1 MRFQRTLLIILASS
15 LLLAGHAQAGDYSR
29 SGVYAGVN
37 GAYGIDLFGDDL
49 RGAAGLPA
57 GVVDMGNSWGLNARL
72 GGRLLSFL
80 ALEFQ
85 YEWMHGIPVNF
96 LGLEVATFKP
106 HTITGN
112 LKFYIPIKIVQP
124 YILAGAGVGI
134 WKLDVRY
141 PLAIGQLDQSS
152 TGFAAR
158 LGAGVD
164 IYLTEKV
171 ALNVEGAGVLN
182 TTSFDIS
189 SADDLSG
196 LYYFSVSAGIL
207 YRF

>member
-15 LLLAGHAQAGDYSR
+15 FLLAGHAQAGDYSR
-29 SGVYAGVN
+29 SGVYVGVN
-37 GAYGIDLFGDDL
+37 GAYGIDLFGSEL
-49 RGAAGLPA
+49 RSAF
-57 GVVDMGNSWGLNARL
+57 GVPREVSMGNSWGLNARL

-85 YEWMHGIPVNF
+85 YEWMNGIPLNLDGVQVANF
-96 LGLEVATFKP
+96 RP

-134 WKLDVRY
+134 WKLEFDN
-141 PLAIGQLDQSS
+141 PLLGSVFNQSN

-158 LGAGVD
+158 LGAGIDV
-164 IYLTEKV
+164 YLTENV

-182 TTSFDIS
+182 TSSFDFDAAES
-189 SADDLSG
+189 LSG